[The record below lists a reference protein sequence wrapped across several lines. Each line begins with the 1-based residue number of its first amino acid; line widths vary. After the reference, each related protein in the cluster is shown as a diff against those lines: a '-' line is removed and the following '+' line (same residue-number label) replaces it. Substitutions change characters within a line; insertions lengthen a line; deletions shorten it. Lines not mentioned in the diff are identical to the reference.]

1 MKHMLVEL
9 PICASLVVVVV
20 VIVWLLVPPGLPQH
34 LLLAVLV
41 ETARL
46 EQRRSPI
53 ESETNSRH
61 RRPTCFR
68 ISTDSA
74 SKSDT

>member
-46 EQRRSPI
+46 GAA
-53 ESETNSRH
+53 TVAD
-61 RRPTCFR
+61 R
-68 ISTDSA
+68 IGNQ
-74 SKSDT
+74 